1 MSILGATR
9 NMLKASPVAQEPAF
23 NAGDSGLTPG
33 SGRSPLRRKWQLTPV
48 FLPGKFHEQRSWRAT
63 VCGGHKRVGHDL
75 MTKQQQE
82 ICLYLNFS
90 TLISL

>member
-1 MSILGATR
+1 MSIWGATR

-48 FLPGKFHEQRSWRAT
+48 FLPGKFHEQRSLEGYSLWGSQKSWT
-63 VCGGHKRVGHDL
+63 
-75 MTKQQQE
+75 Q
-82 ICLYLNFS
+82 LND
-90 TLISL
+90 